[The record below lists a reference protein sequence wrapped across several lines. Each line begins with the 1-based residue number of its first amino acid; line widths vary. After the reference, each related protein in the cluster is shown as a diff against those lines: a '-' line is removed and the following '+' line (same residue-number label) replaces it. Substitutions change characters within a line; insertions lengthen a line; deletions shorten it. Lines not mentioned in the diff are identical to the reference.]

1 MARLRRGVRRLY
13 ALARFEADAWAA
25 LRFATS

>member
-1 MARLRRGVRRLY
+1 MARLRRGVRLLY
-13 ALARFEADAWAA
+13 SLTRFEADAWAA